1 VSETAAWVARR
12 IREARDEQGWTQ
24 AELARRTERT
34 QAALSLWEGG
44 KRIPGLDDLIDLAS
58 ALQKEL
64 GYFFPPEDVRQPIGM
79 LLRGTAERIASRD
92 LEKILEDLLA
102 EAEQIGMP
110 AAEIEI
116 GATTPTRAADELL
129 EKAGIEEPAVPV
141 DQLARSCGTLVVVRS
156 MPDDLSGL
164 VFEMDH
170 GAVIG
175 VNSEQ
180 SDNRQRFSIAHEL
193 GHHLL
198 SHHDRFHIDVTEG
211 DPPGYDWQT
220 ERAAN
225 EFAADLLMPRDMV
238 SARFQKTPDTHHL
251 ARDFKVS
258 DLALGYRLVNLGLR

>member
-12 IREARDEQGWTQ
+12 VREARDDQGWSQ
-24 AELARRTERT
+24 AELARRTNRT
-34 QAALSLWEGG
+34 QAALSLWEAG
-44 KRIPGLDDLIDLAS
+44 KRIPGLDDLIDLAK

-92 LEKILEDLLA
+92 LEEILAGLLN
-102 EAEQIGMP
+102 EAEQTGMP
-110 AAEIEI
+110 TAEIEI
-116 GATTPTRAADELL
+116 GATTPARAVDELL
-129 EKAGIEEPAVPV
+129 DKAGIEEPPVPV
-141 DQLARSCGTLVVVRS
+141 DQLARSCGAFVITRM
-156 MPDDLSGL
+156 MPEDLSGL
-164 VFEMDH
+164 VFEMDG

-175 VNSEQ
+175 VNSEH
-180 SDNRQRFSIAHEL
+180 SENRQRFSIAHEL

-225 EFAADLLMPRDMV
+225 EFAADLLMPRDLV
-238 SARFQKTPDTHHL
+238 NSRFQNTPETHRL
-251 ARDFKVS
+251 AREFKVS
-258 DLALGYRLVNLGLR
+258 DLAMGYRLVNLGLR